1 MSMTARMFGVLCAAS
16 LVFCAACDG
25 IGNKDEDGD
34 KDKDNPVVT
43 VSYDV
48 GMIVTF
54 MERQYLVT
62 KNCEGAVTT
71 ELTAVQAT
79 DLGTYYPNE
88 RADAY
93 RKKLLAD
100 YGVTAYVEL
109 FDITEDK
116 DVSPS
121 SGDSVLND
129 TYMILHD
136 GQGVYRVKQRRIASD
151 LFSGDDAEN
160 RSKPFNEKTNDEL
173 RRNYDPNLISI
184 TNFPFITDLSKRFQ
198 EEYGFIYADDKD
210 ADKQTLTYSDNELDY
225 VFKRLNYTKING
237 SERNVYGFRDRKA
250 VEGKRSEPQHC
261 WELNHLNANKRF
273 FEFDV
278 ISDGSSYRLVAQGE
292 GTIDGNASD
301 AVYKGTLTI
310 NSVQYDS
317 SGTLDLQ
324 YNVGVKKNGNTVSK
338 KVLPEGFDDNF
349 VIKSLRTISLE
360 GVNFDVH
367 ETITF
372 FVPFF
377 DDNFG
382 VNHNAVLNKYTK
394 VTFIPKAING
404 GVIYVPKTDTAYTY
418 EFIAQFM
425 KDYQTVFGNGG
436 SQAGQGGSGG
446 ETTEPGAGKA
456 DWTGFT
462 MVDSADELDFKAGT
476 YEMNEVGISEYKGK
490 ILLVRTEM
498 RMVEILSDKSVV
510 VSRKSVVKKYND
522 DAFYESDKRYYEEDS
537 KEEGYDYVYDDS
549 TRTITRT
556 WSSNSYSL
564 LLSAFKEEFF
574 SLPQNEHGTTY
585 SELKLGSNKNSV
597 IQMSFVMDDIWT
609 EDDGTVE
616 TEKWYFTTTLTPQK

>member
-1 MSMTARMFGVLCAAS
+1 MRMTARMFGVLCAAS

-198 EEYGFIYADDKD
+198 EEYSFIYADDKD

-476 YEMNEVGISEYKGK
+476 YEMKCASFEEYQGK
-490 ILLVRTEM
+490 TKFDTMIYD
-498 RMVEILSDKSVV
+498 VEIIANTAVLREKSRIRVY
-510 VSRKSVVKKYND
+510 SNQEDYDVKKASVKD
-522 DAFYESDKRYYEEDS
+522 ID
-537 KEEGYDYVYDDS
+537 GYSWEDS

-556 WSSNSYSL
+556 YSDVSDESMP
-564 LLSAFKEEFF
+564 LSEFKEEFF
-574 SLPQNEHGTTY
+574 SFPEDAVEDDY
-585 SELKLGSNKNSV
+585 SRTHTDKKLGRKNGV
-597 IQMSFVMDDIWT
+597 IQASCT
-609 EDDGTVE
+609 ETIRKTEVE
-616 TEKWYFTTTLTPQK
+616 RIEKYYYTITLTPQK